1 MTMAKSLPAPAHDPD
16 DPFNDTKMSFGDH
29 IEDLR
34 VHLLRAVYGFL
45 IAMIFGLLIGKPVL
59 QFIAAPV
66 EAELQNYYERFYD
79 RKEQELL
86 TDMSRSRVPPILL
99 ELWEEEKGSNEEAE
113 LTRKHLNEIRAKLE
127 LPPIPE
133 PARNDEARLQ
143 RPLMVGLMRYLD
155 KLEMRDW
162 VEPAVLNEMNWAR
175 RKVMISNP
183 QPFVL
188 SVMRDYRKLIPPT
201 LKTLNVQEAF
211 MAYFK
216 VSMVTGLVIGSPW
229 IFYQIWM
236 FIAAGLY
243 PHEKKLVHVY
253 LPVSLMLFLIG
264 VLVCEFLVLP
274 RAIEALLWFNEWI
287 GFEPDLR
294 FSEWLGFAIFMPVV
308 FGLAFQ
314 TPLAMYFLFRIGI
327 FDADSYRAKR
337 RWAWFLMGIF
347 SAVLT
352 PSTDAMSM
360 LFLLVPMCILY
371 EFGIWLC
378 QFQPKPTFEEHEE
391 PLDEL
396 IGV

>member
-1 MTMAKSLPAPAHDPD
+1 MAKFLSAPQLDPD
-16 DPFNDTKMSFGDH
+16 DPFSDTKMSFGDH

-34 VHLLRAVYGFL
+34 AHLLRAVYGFL
-45 IAMIFGLLIGKPVL
+45 VAMVFGLIVGKWVL

-66 EAELQNYYERFYD
+66 EYQLKEYYERFYQA
-79 RKEQELL
+79 KQENYLR
-86 TDMSRSRVPPILL
+86 DISQARIAPILL
-99 ELWEEEKGSNEEAE
+99 EMWEDDRESPDEKA
-113 LTRKHLNEIRAKLE
+113 TMRKHLNEMRAKLD
-127 LPPIPE
+127 LPPIPD
-133 PARNDEARLQ
+133 PPDADEGRLQ
-143 RPLMVGLMRYLD
+143 RPLMGGIMRMLDRLEVG
-155 KLEMRDW
+155 DW
-162 VEPAVLNEMNWAR
+162 VEPAVLNQMTWAR

-183 QPFVL
+183 EQFVI
-188 SVMRDYRKLIPPT
+188 SVMADYRKIVPPT

-229 IFYQIWM
+229 IFLQIWL

-243 PHEKKLVHVY
+243 PHEKKLVHMY
-253 LPVSLMLFLIG
+253 LPISLFLFFIG
-264 VLVCEFLVLP
+264 VLVCEFAVLP
-274 RAIEALLWFNEWI
+274 KAIEALLWFNEWI

-327 FDADSYRAKR
+327 FDVNTYREKR
-337 RWAWFLMGIF
+337 KLAWFLMGIF
-347 SAVLT
+347 AAVAT
-352 PSTDAMSM
+352 PSVDAMGM
-360 LFLLVPMCILY
+360 LFLLIPMCVLY

-378 QFQPKPTFEEHEE
+378 QFQPKPVFEEDEE

>member
-1 MTMAKSLPAPAHDPD
+1 
-16 DPFNDTKMSFGDH
+16 MSFGDH

-34 VHLLRAVYGFL
+34 AHLLRAVYGFL
-45 IAMIFGLLIGKPVL
+45 IAMVFGLIVGKWVL

-66 EAELQNYYERFYD
+66 EYQLKEFYERFYQA
-79 RKEQELL
+79 KQEQYLR
-86 TDMSRSRVPPILL
+86 DISQARIPPILL
-99 ELWEEEKGSNEEAE
+99 EMWEDNRETPDEKTA
-113 LTRKHLNEIRAKLE
+113 TRKLLNEMREKLN

-133 PARNDEARLQ
+133 PPNSDEGRLQ
-143 RPLMVGLMRYLD
+143 RPLMSGVMRMLD
-155 KLEMRDW
+155 QLEMGDW
-162 VEPAVLNEMNWAR
+162 VEPAVLNQMTWAR

-183 QPFVL
+183 EQFVI
-188 SVMRDYRKLIPPT
+188 SVMADYRKIVPPT

-229 IFYQIWM
+229 IFLQVWL
-236 FIAAGLY
+236 FVAAGLY
-243 PHEKKLVHVY
+243 PHEKKLVHMY
-253 LPVSLMLFLIG
+253 LPISLILFFIG
-264 VLVCEFLVLP
+264 VLVCEFAVLP
-274 RAIEALLWFNEWI
+274 KAIEALLWFNEWI

-327 FDADSYRAKR
+327 FDVDTYRNKR
-337 RWAWFLMGIF
+337 RLAWFLMGIF
-347 SAVLT
+347 AAVAT
-352 PSTDAMSM
+352 PSVDAMGM
-360 LFLLVPMCILY
+360 LFLLIPMCVLY

-378 QFQPKPTFEEHEE
+378 QIQPKPVFEEDDE